1 MDSGSSRL
9 VHATNPIERA
19 AVHAELARERA
30 AEMRRL
36 EAFQGSNSE
45 WKERFA
51 EAAALHERAVAL
63 QEHAVTAMLLSR
75 THPLKR
81 ERGALKY

>member
-1 MDSGSSRL
+1 
-9 VHATNPIERA
+9 
-19 AVHAELARERA
+19 
-30 AEMRRL
+30 MRRL
-36 EAFQGSNSE
+36 EASQGSNSE

-75 THPLKR
+75 TRPLNR
-81 ERGALKY
+81 ASETLRH